1 MNELFSV
8 ILLVVLCLV
17 ASSATPNQCS
27 VETVGA
33 AVYQCA
39 LDWWQREDLGQVV
52 AVKYKLSVLVKN
64 ALSGKI
70 DYDSMNAQLT
80 GKIRADSGDPFAKI
94 IESTLTVEPYLSFLI
109 AEIIE
114 GYDFTESELRRLNLP
129 TDLAVK
135 SNLIEMFTD
144 YFDYSCT
151 R

>member
-1 MNELFSV
+1 M
-8 ILLVVLCLV
+8 
-17 ASSATPNQCS
+17 
-27 VETVGA
+27 
-33 AVYQCA
+33 YQCA

-94 IESTLTVEPYLSFLI
+94 IESVLTVEPYLSFLI